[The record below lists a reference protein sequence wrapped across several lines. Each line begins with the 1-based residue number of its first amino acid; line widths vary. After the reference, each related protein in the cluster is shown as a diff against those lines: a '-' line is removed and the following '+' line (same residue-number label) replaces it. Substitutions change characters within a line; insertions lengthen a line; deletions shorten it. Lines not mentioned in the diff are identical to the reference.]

1 MTNRNKGR
9 LRADIAEAFGFARFL
24 LKNPRMLNKVRNG
37 STVRIVPAGTRPV
50 ARLPRGVEAFT
61 TETVFHRISS

>member
-24 LKNPRMLNKVRNG
+24 LKNPGMLNNVRNG
-37 STVRIVPAGTRPV
+37 STIRIIPAGARPA
-50 ARLPRGVEAFT
+50 ARLPRHVEAFT
-61 TETVFHRISS
+61 AETVFHRVS